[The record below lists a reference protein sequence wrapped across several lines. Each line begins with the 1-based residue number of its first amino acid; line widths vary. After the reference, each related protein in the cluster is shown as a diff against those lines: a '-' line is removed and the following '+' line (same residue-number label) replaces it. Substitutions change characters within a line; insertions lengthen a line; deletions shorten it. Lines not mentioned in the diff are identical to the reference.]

1 MRAFRGLKSLTHDA
15 VDFTTELVREGHE
28 SSARAVMRVLGAI
41 EPIAET
47 AKDVDEARRVVTDA
61 VLGSLRAAN
70 RAVEGL
76 TDAALDAIEAQTL
89 THGADT
95 GQQPPEAALPLLSD
109 ALGSLSWLGDAG
121 LGVLNGTV
129 GDYLHAAQN
138 DLDLGMRFRR
148 GASYLPTDPVELKT
162 ALGSATP
169 RLALFVHGLSATEW
183 SWCFEG
189 AAYHGDPSASFGAM
203 LERDLGYTPLFL
215 RYNSG
220 RHVSQNG
227 RELAARLERLVDAL
241 PAPLEELSLVGHS
254 MGGLVARSACHY
266 ASMEARRWPGRVT
279 RVFSIGTPHRG
290 APLEK
295 LAALVTTTLR
305 AIDAPGTLIPGR
317 ILAGRS
323 SGMKDLRQGALVD
336 EDWLGR
342 DADTFLAPE
351 MSDIPLL
358 PNAWYYFISATV
370 TRDPSHPF
378 GQLIGD
384 LLVRVPSAS
393 GKHGEEH
400 TFPIEVRTHG
410 GLLHHQLQNH
420 PAVYEQIREACRNLP
435 TGPAPRR

>member
-1 MRAFRGLKSLTHDA
+1 MRVFRGLKALTHDA
-15 VDFTTELVREGHE
+15 VDLTTELVREGHE

-41 EPIAET
+41 EPLAET
-47 AKDVDEARRVVTDA
+47 AQDIDQARRVVTDA
-61 VLGSLRAAN
+61 VLASIRAAN
-70 RAVEGL
+70 RTVEGL
-76 TDAALDAIEAQTL
+76 TDAALDELERQTR
-89 THGADT
+89 TRSSA
-95 GQQPPEAALPLLSD
+95 PEADEALLPLRSD

-121 LGVLNGTV
+121 LGVLNGAV
-129 GDYLHAAQN
+129 GGYLHTAESS
-138 DLDLGMRFRR
+138 LDLGMRFRL
-148 GASYLPTDPVELKT
+148 GASYLPTEP
-162 ALGSATP
+162 ALLARALHDRAP
-169 RLALFVHGLSATEW
+169 RLALFIHGLSATEW
-183 SWCFEG
+183 SWCFES
-189 AAYHGDPSASFGAM
+189 AAYHGDPGASFGAL

-215 RYNSG
+215 RYNTG
-220 RHVSQNG
+220 RHVSENG
-227 RELAARLERLVDAL
+227 RELAAQLERLVDAL
-241 PAPLEELSLVGHS
+241 PAPLEELILVGHS

-266 ASMEARRWPGRVT
+266 ASVEGRRWPSRVT

-358 PNAWYYFISATV
+358 PSARYYYISATV

-378 GQLIGD
+378 GRLIGD

-393 GKHGEEH
+393 GKHSEEH

-420 PAVYEQIREACRNLP
+420 PAVYEQIREACLGGRKP
-435 TGPAPRR
+435 HS